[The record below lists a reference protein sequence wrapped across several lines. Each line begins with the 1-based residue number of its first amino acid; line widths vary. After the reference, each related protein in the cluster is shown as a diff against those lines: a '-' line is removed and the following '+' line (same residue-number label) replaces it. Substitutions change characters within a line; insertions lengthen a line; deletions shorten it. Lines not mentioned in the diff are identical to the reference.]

1 MLGGLKMNEINQWYD
16 ENSGVI
22 MRYIL
27 VAAIPIIIR
36 YIILGI
42 KKIFDIDINDM
53 NTKDEKSEII
63 MVSIV
68 NVTVLYATLT
78 IDYNILTHYI
88 KEEKNMYIRDIMIGV
103 LILIFMFSLYYM
115 IGRILNYT
123 LICNKFRIYKV
134 GDSNFK
140 YLISNYKKFKNEN
153 YKIGLENYFDKD
165 GAWEVK
171 KENSKKDSYELD
183 KEIFMNDNHQYIKI
197 YTITRNS
204 IWSSWFII
212 NKRLFLI
219 LGLSTPLLYIIFLII
234 GIIYFKDVAFY
245 YLFGLL
251 FLSIAS
257 LVINVKNANEIR
269 IENDQMKKSILLTMN
284 NKDKYDI

>member
-1 MLGGLKMNEINQWYD
+1 MNEINQWYD

>member
-1 MLGGLKMNEINQWYD
+1 MNEIIQWYED
-16 ENSGVI
+16 NSSII

-27 VAAIPIIIR
+27 AAAIPIIIR
-36 YIILGI
+36 YIILWI
-42 KKIFDIDINDM
+42 KKIFDIEINDM
-53 NTKDEKSEII
+53 NTKDDKFEII

-68 NVTVLYATLT
+68 NVIVLLATLT
-78 IDYNILTHYI
+78 IDYNILTYFI
-88 KEEKNMYIRDIMIGV
+88 KEEKNMYIRNIIIGV
-103 LILIFMFSLYYM
+103 LILIIVFSLFYT

-219 LGLSTPLLYIIFLII
+219 LSLSTPLLYIIFLTI
-234 GIIYFKDVAFY
+234 GIIYFEDSAFY
-245 YLFGLL
+245 YLTGLL
-251 FLSIAS
+251 FLSVAS
-257 LVINVKNANEIR
+257 LVINIKNADKIR
-269 IENDQMKKSILLTMN
+269 IENNQMKKYILLTMN
-284 NKDKYDI
+284 SIDKNDI

>member
-1 MLGGLKMNEINQWYD
+1 MNEINQWYD

-219 LGLSTPLLYIIFLII
+219 LALSTPLLYIIFLTI